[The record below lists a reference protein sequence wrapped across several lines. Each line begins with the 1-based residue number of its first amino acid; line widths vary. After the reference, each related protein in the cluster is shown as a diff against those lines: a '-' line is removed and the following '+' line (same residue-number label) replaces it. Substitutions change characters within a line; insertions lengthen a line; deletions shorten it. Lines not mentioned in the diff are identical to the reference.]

1 MLHWNILM
9 RVYTGETL
17 RGVKMALLEMEVVF
31 VNMSFSPL
39 AYVWNVMAEN
49 LM

>member
-9 RVYTGETL
+9 RVYTGRVVRE
-17 RGVKMALLEMEVVF
+17 VKIALLEMEVVF

-39 AYVWNVMAEN
+39 VHVWNVMAEN
-49 LM
+49 LT